1 MASSNNA
8 DAASRQVGIER
19 RTRQHLRDVFEHA
32 YRVAY
37 PLLDSS
43 QTLPNP
49 GSAHFLRVVLH
60 DAFPDLH
67 LQDVAILSVSIER
80 VYRERSKNG
89 TQ

>member
-1 MASSNNA
+1 MTSSIDPGA
-8 DAASRQVGIER
+8 TGGPVGTER

-32 YRVAY
+32 YRVAF

-43 QTLPNP
+43 QAIPNP
-49 GSAHFLRVVLH
+49 GSTHFLRVVLH

-67 LQDVAILSVSIER
+67 LQDIAILSVSIER

>member
-1 MASSNNA
+1 MASSNDK
-8 DAASRQVGIER
+8 DAADRHEGTER
-19 RTRQHLRDVFEHA
+19 RTHRHLRDVFENA

-37 PLLDSS
+37 PLLGSS
-43 QTLPNP
+43 QTLPNA

-67 LQDVAILSVSIER
+67 LQDIAILSVSIER
-80 VYRERSKNG
+80 VYRERSKTE